1 VKFSGAFRL
10 RLYEAWIEMKE
21 NFGRSILQ
29 ALGVTVGVAAVLG
42 GFSISDSQRK
52 RADEMWVKR
61 GGIDR
66 LNVQPSAT
74 VNDGQ
79 APSALQMANLG
90 LRSEDAAEGEGLGA
104 RDVVAVSQQKTANV
118 RVRSPYA
125 DQERRVMGIGGDYL
139 DLEGY
144 DLLHGRTISR
154 EDVERGAAVTVLGA
168 EAVSV
173 FFPTGEAVGQ
183 PLRVGDQIVTVI
195 GVLEEKVFR
204 FRGSQGNM
212 FAWRNEIVAVPST
225 LVSKRMQG
233 DSYRRLDR
241 ITFKIP
247 VLSVMEK
254 FTTDLGAMLRANHRQ
269 QDDYRLDDVGAR
281 IRKRESQGDVYNL
294 IFMLSGVLS
303 LLGGGMVNVN
313 IQLASLKDRIREVG
327 VKMAIGASGLEVF
340 KQFMTEALV
349 LTTLGGI
356 LGLVVGVLFS
366 WGITSAIDIPLHMS
380 LLSFVYAYLMASAF
394 GFLFALFPA
403 WRASR
408 LSPMEALRYE

>member
-1 VKFSGAFRL
+1 VKLTGAFRL
-10 RLYEAWIEMKE
+10 RLYEAWLEMKE

-52 RADEMWVKR
+52 RADEMWVKH
-61 GGIDR
+61 GGIDK
-66 LNVQPSAT
+66 LTVQPSAA
-74 VNDGQ
+74 VDDGQ

-104 RDVVAVSQQKTANV
+104 RDVAGVSEQKTADV
-118 RVRSPYA
+118 RVRSAYA
-125 DQERRVMGIGGDYL
+125 DQARRVTGVGGDYL
-139 DLEGY
+139 ALEGY
-144 DLLHGRTISR
+144 DLAQGRAISK
-154 EDVERGAAVTVLGA
+154 EDVERGAAVAVLGA

-183 PLRVGDQIVTVI
+183 TIRIGDQVVTVV
-195 GVLEEKVFR
+195 GVLEEMVFR
-204 FRGSQGNM
+204 FRGGEGNIL
-212 FAWRNEIVAVPST
+212 AWRNQIVAVPAT
-225 LVSKRMQG
+225 LVSQRMQG
-233 DSYRRLDR
+233 DAYRRVDR

-247 VLSVMEK
+247 VLSVMER

-269 QDDYRLDDVGAR
+269 QEDYRLDDVGAR
-281 IRKRESQGDVYNL
+281 IRKRESQGQVYDL

-349 LTTLGGI
+349 LTTLGGV
-356 LGLVVGVLFS
+356 LGLGLGVLFS
-366 WGITSAIDIPLHMS
+366 WAITSVIDIPLHMNAM
-380 LLSFVYAYLMASAF
+380 SFVYAYLLASAF
-394 GFLFALFPA
+394 GFVFALFPA

-408 LSPMEALRYE
+408 LSPLEALRYE